1 MSNDLTKAGKAQFT
15 ETQLAEIKALP
26 EKTKAQ
32 LRSLLISPEKYYNDL
47 PYTSIRSVV
56 LEGSGI
62 TLQFLSRNIPRL
74 QFSAIMTVAIGEA
87 FEQLNAKNTLTTKQ
101 IEYIVSD
108 LVARFGY
115 ITLDE
120 VKYCIRYNI
129 AHADIYDRLDSN
141 VILKWFME
149 YDHKRDEKLV
159 EANRNAEYEKE
170 NVSIENTITFEQH
183 MEDLKQKADA
193 GDEKSKELYD
203 TYMRNRKQF
212 EHIENFHK
220 KHNLKK

>member
-1 MSNDLTKAGKAQFT
+1 
-15 ETQLAEIKALP
+15 
-26 EKTKAQ
+26 
-32 LRSLLISPEKYYNDL
+32 
-47 PYTSIRSVV
+47 

-120 VKYCIRYNI
+120 VKILHKIQHSPCGYIRPP
-129 AHADIYDRLDSN
+129 RQQ
-141 VILKWFME
+141 
-149 YDHKRDEKLV
+149 RDTEMV
-159 EANRNAEYEKE
+159 HGIRP
-170 NVSIENTITFEQH
+170 
-183 MEDLKQKADA
+183 
-193 GDEKSKELYD
+193 
-203 TYMRNRKQF
+203 
-212 EHIENFHK
+212 
-220 KHNLKK
+220 

>member
-1 MSNDLTKAGKAQFT
+1 
-15 ETQLAEIKALP
+15 
-26 EKTKAQ
+26 
-32 LRSLLISPEKYYNDL
+32 
-47 PYTSIRSVV
+47 
-56 LEGSGI
+56 
-62 TLQFLSRNIPRL
+62 
-74 QFSAIMTVAIGEA
+74 
-87 FEQLNAKNTLTTKQ
+87 
-101 IEYIVSD
+101 
-108 LVARFGY
+108 
-115 ITLDE
+115 
-120 VKYCIRYNI
+120 
-129 AHADIYDRLDSN
+129 
-141 VILKWFME
+141 ME

-220 KHNLKK
+220 KHNLKKIGAMETSIKYCLIMAFKSFCRVFYYLVHGSKEHSMQVV